1 MGFHRRY
8 TTKEM
13 ILKTVE
19 DRLDRLFNADAF
31 VFDTWSGKFYD
42 YYKKGFK
49 KEEILKKME
58 DEG

>member
-1 MGFHRRY
+1 
-8 TTKEM
+8 M

-58 DEG
+58 GEG